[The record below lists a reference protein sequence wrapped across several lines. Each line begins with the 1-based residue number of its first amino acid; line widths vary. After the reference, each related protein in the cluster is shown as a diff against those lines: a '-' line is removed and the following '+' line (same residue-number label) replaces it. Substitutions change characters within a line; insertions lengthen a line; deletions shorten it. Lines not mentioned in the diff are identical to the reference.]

1 MSPHFE
7 RCYKVLAIFYGPGE
21 FTPYFWFLP
30 SHFNF
35 AVVVLDWALI
45 FSGSEF
51 SKHVVR
57 DATGGWRVE
66 TVPQRRRSAP
76 DAREGAGDAR
86 LQRNREI
93 PSGFRRELGQRPAPR
108 RPWPVVEP
116 AHDALPGK
124 MISATERWSQAT
136 QFKGEQTKDHWSAW
150 INDSSSGERYPLSF
164 FSATPFSRV

>member
-1 MSPHFE
+1 MQ
-7 RCYKVLAIFYGPGE
+7 FYVGSLLSTTK
-21 FTPYFWFLP
+21 FTPYFWFLT
-30 SHFNF
+30 SQFNF
-35 AVVVLDWALI
+35 AVAVLGWALT

-76 DAREGAGDAR
+76 YAREGAGDAR

-116 AHDALPGK
+116 AHDALSGK
-124 MISATERWSQAT
+124 MISATERWSRAT
-136 QFKGEQTKDHWSAW
+136 QFKGEQTKDHWPGIW

>member
-1 MSPHFE
+1 M
-7 RCYKVLAIFYGPGE
+7 VQGE
-21 FTPYFWFLP
+21 FTPYFSFLP
-30 SHFNF
+30 SHLIFPV
-35 AVVVLDWALI
+35 AVLDWALI

-66 TVPQRRRSAP
+66 KVPQRRRSAP

-124 MISATERWSQAT
+124 AISATERWSQAMPV
-136 QFKGEQTKDHWSAW
+136 KGSKWQIIDLPWSTTPHQEKD
-150 INDSSSGERYPLSF
+150 ILCRSF
-164 FSATPFSRV
+164 PQLPFLGYRLL